1 MPGGLGSERGT
12 GRRTVLLGAPGSGK
26 GTQAERVA
34 AALAV
39 PAISTGDML
48 RQAVAEGSELG
59 SRVKSV
65 MAAGLLVDD
74 GLMTEVV
81 RERLG
86 RSDACAGFVLDGF
99 PRTISQAEALD
110 TLLAACRH
118 ALDAVVLLEVPQEAL
133 VRRALGRK
141 RDDDREEVIR
151 QRLELYHEKT
161 EPLVGHYAGRGLLVR
176 VDGGR
181 PIDDVTAA
189 ILSRLAPS

>member
-1 MPGGLGSERGT
+1 MSGGLSAGLRA
-12 GRRTVLLGAPGSGK
+12 VLLGAPGSGK

-34 AALAV
+34 AARAV

-59 SRVKSV
+59 ARVKSV

-74 GLMTEVV
+74 ALMTEVV

-86 RSDACAGFVLDGF
+86 RSDACSGFILDGF

-110 TLLAACRH
+110 ALLAACRH

-141 RDDDREEVIR
+141 RDDDKEEVIR
-151 QRLELYHEKT
+151 QRLELYREKT

-181 PIDDVTAA
+181 PMDDVTAA
-189 ILSRLAPS
+189 ILARLAPA